1 MAVLAIGFKASAKLF
16 ILRFQALNPGG
27 HLPVSCFQVEHFS
40 TQLPVLRF
48 KGFDADDQPK
58 GQLS

>member
-1 MAVLAIGFKASAKLF
+1 MAVLAIGFKASAKLR
-16 ILRFQALNPGG
+16 ILRFQALNSGG
-27 HLPVSCFQVEHFS
+27 HLPVFCLQAKYFS

-48 KGFDADDQPK
+48 QGFDADDQLK